1 MTVGGSPVVGIGE
14 VLWDLLPDAHR
25 LGGAPCNVLVHLRR
39 LGHPVALISAVGADE
54 LGDAAIHELDS
65 AGVDTSFV
73 ARVSSR
79 TGRAE
84 VALDADGTPGFSI
97 VPGGA
102 YESVDLTAVEVAGLA
117 RTPPG
122 ALVYGTLAQRSPT
135 VGRSTADLAAALPDA
150 VRFYDVNL
158 RAGLWDPDLVVELAA
173 MASFMKMNREEAAVV
188 APLFDLPWPGT
199 ERFCRSMRDR
209 LGLRGV
215 AVTAGPS
222 GAALLLGDDFVEMP
236 AVRVAVVDTI
246 GSGDAFAAA
255 LVDGMLADRP
265 ATSIL
270 RRSIAL
276 GALVATRAGATPA
289 WEASELEAL
298 EAAGRTGPGA
308 TARKRPEAEAPP
320 RP

>member
-14 VLWDLLPDAHR
+14 ALWDLLPDAPQ

-39 LGHPVALISAVGADE
+39 LGHPVALVSAVGADA
-54 LGDAAIHELDS
+54 LGDAALHELDS
-65 AGVDTSFV
+65 EGVDTSFV
-73 ARVSSR
+73 ARVSSP

-84 VALDADGTPGFSI
+84 VVLDADGTPGFSI

-102 YESVDLTAVEVAGLA
+102 YESVNLTAVEVAGLA
-117 RTPPG
+117 RTSPG

-135 VGRSTADLAAALPDA
+135 VRRSTADVVAALPHA
-150 VRFYDVNL
+150 VRFFDVNL
-158 RAGLWDPDLVVELAA
+158 RAGLWDADLVVELAA

-188 APLFDLPWPGT
+188 APLFDMAWPGT
-199 ERFCRSMRDR
+199 ERFCRALRDR

-222 GAALLLGDDFVEMP
+222 GAALLLGDDFVAMR
-236 AVRVAVVDTI
+236 AVPVAVVDTI

-255 LVDGMLADRP
+255 LVDGILADRP

-276 GALVATRAGATPA
+276 GALVATRAGAMPA
-289 WEASELEAL
+289 WETSELEVL
-298 EAAGRTGPGA
+298 EAAGSTGPGT
-308 TARKRPEAEAPP
+308 TARN
-320 RP
+320 